1 MLPLWIAN
9 LIGSCA
15 AVCTT
20 IAFVPQ
26 LVRVYRRKTARD
38 ISLSMFLVFSV
49 GELLWFLYGIFI
61 HSFPVILANAVTL
74 ALALSILAL
83 KLRYDR
89 L

>member
-1 MLPLWIAN
+1 
-9 LIGSCA
+9 
-15 AVCTT
+15 
-20 IAFVPQ
+20 
-26 LVRVYRRKTARD
+26 
-38 ISLSMFLVFSV
+38 V